1 VDAVDRPDESVYPGP
16 MLHLIRH
23 DGPAGQTPLLIAHG
37 LYGSARNWGVI
48 AKRLSS
54 DRPVI
59 AVDMRNHGQSPWMD
73 SHSYTDL
80 AQDLAQVI
88 RATGGPMA
96 VLGHSMGGKAAMMLA
111 LLHPDLVTRL
121 IVGDIAPVA
130 YTHDQSRYIDAM
142 RAVDLSRV
150 EKRSDAEA
158 QLATQ
163 VDDPTLPAFFTQSL
177 DLKERRWRLN
187 LDALSDQ
194 MPHILG
200 FPQVEGQFDNP
211 ALFLTGANSHYVQP
225 EHRAQ
230 IKALF
235 PAARF
240 AKIPGAGHWLHAE
253 KPREFEAAVRAW
265 LAA

>member
-1 VDAVDRPDESVYPGP
+1 
-16 MLHLIRH
+16 
-23 DGPAGQTPLLIAHG
+23 
-37 LYGSARNWGVI
+37 
-48 AKRLSS
+48 
-54 DRPVI
+54 
-59 AVDMRNHGQSPWMD
+59 
-73 SHSYTDL
+73 
-80 AQDLAQVI
+80 
-88 RATGGPMA
+88 MA

-111 LLHPDLVTRL
+111 LTHPDLVTRL

-130 YTHDQSRYIDAM
+130 YDHDQSRYIAAM
-142 RAVDLSRV
+142 QAVDLSRV

-158 QLATQ
+158 QLAAL

-177 DLKERRWRLN
+177 DLKEKRWRLN
-187 LDALSDQ
+187 LDVLSAQ
-194 MPHILG
+194 MPNILG
-200 FPQVEGQFDNP
+200 FPEVAAQFGAP

-225 EHRAQ
+225 EHRAP